1 MISQH
6 WISVDKCFLLNL
18 RSRITSEVRET
29 IHHIFVITNCI
40 VKYLLFLVMVLPESC
55 IQSKISHI
63 FEQFRDIKIFLLTF
77 LEGDQMT
84 TVHNLEEEQVKAL
97 TKGIGVSY
105 PGCAATAATTLI
117 IG

>member
-1 MISQH
+1 MLKS
-6 WISVDKCFLLNL
+6 
-18 RSRITSEVRET
+18 
-29 IHHIFVITNCI
+29 
-40 VKYLLFLVMVLPESC
+40 
-55 IQSKISHI
+55 
-63 FEQFRDIKIFLLTF
+63 
-77 LEGDQMT
+77 LEGVQMT